1 MMKVFNQAMLVF
13 LLSAAG
19 ASAQEPQM
27 IDINDPTHVVRQ
39 GKIFTVRMVPGD
51 KTTSFFVAGNKA
63 ADVKFDKLSAKAT
76 LYGPKGRAREI
87 ELARREDRFE
97 YQGTL
102 TGERLEIQLQQPD
115 PALKEKLEL
124 RLRQNP

>member
-1 MMKVFNQAMLVF
+1 MMKIFNQAMLVF

-51 KTTSFFVAGNKA
+51 KTTSFFVAGNKT
-63 ADVKFDKLSAKAT
+63 ADVKFNKLSAKAT
-76 LYGPKGRAREI
+76 LYGPKGRTREI

-102 TGERLEIQLQQPD
+102 IGERLEIQLQQPD